1 MVEALRA
8 LAHTIP
14 MTEDM
19 AEEETIKAQEATD
32 LPQQNLNSEAN
43 A

>member
-1 MVEALRA
+1 
-8 LAHTIP
+8 

-19 AEEETIKAQEATD
+19 AEEETIKVQGATD
-32 LPQQNLNSEAN
+32 LPQRNINSEAN